1 MKVLHWK
8 IFKQAKFEFSVF
20 VAIIGDADF
29 FLQKI

>member
-20 VAIIGDADF
+20 VAIIGDSNE
-29 FLQKI
+29 